1 MLYDVCII
9 GGGPTGI
16 SCFNELANNN
26 NKNVILIEE
35 VQTFNSLKNYMNN
48 MTWHSPW
55 KLCKLENKEF
65 ENVDGNSHPQIEEL
79 IEKYDE
85 FIIKKIN
92 NIIIDKVISISNS
105 NSDHCQINCKNNI
118 FYSKSVLISTGFYKY
133 PKEINFP
140 IINSVVY
147 RKIKNY
153 EDIKNKRILCIG
165 GGFSTC
171 DLSVKLNKLNS
182 IIIMTHN
189 IEKLNKKFIAQ
200 TSTWGQS
207 GTTSENISIHKYK
220 NIDKIE
226 NNIIYFDNQEIVFD
240 ICYIFIGW
248 KLNYTDVKIDD
259 DRIKNKVKYIYIE
272 NIEKLYGGIDKSGKK
287 QSSYINSYIK
297 SILDIL
303 STNNIVSKD
312 KMYCDCGLG
321 FRKYYDFKNHIAIC
335 SEYNK

>member
-1 MLYDVCII
+1 MIFDVCII

-35 VQTFNSLKNYMNN
+35 VQIFNSLKNYMNN

-55 KLCKLENKEF
+55 RICKLENKEF
-65 ENVDGNSHPQIEEL
+65 ENVDGNSHPKIEEL
-79 IEKYDE
+79 IKKYEE
-85 FIIKKIN
+85 FVIKKKIN

-105 NSDHCQINCKNNI
+105 NSYHCQINCEKQH
-118 FYSKSVLISTGFYKY
+118 FYSKCVLIATGFYKY
-133 PKEINFP
+133 PREINFP
-140 IINSVVY
+140 VINSIVY
-147 RKIKNY
+147 RTIKNY

-189 IEKLNKKFIAQ
+189 IKKVKQKFIDQ
-200 TSTWGQS
+200 TSIWGQS
-207 GTTSENISIHKYK
+207 NTTLENISIHQYK

-226 NNIIYFDNQEIVFD
+226 NNIIYFDNEEIVFD

-248 KLNYTDVKIDD
+248 KTKYTDIKIDD
-259 DRIKNKVKYIYIE
+259 ARIKNKVKYIYINTVE
-272 NIEKLYGGIDKSGKK
+272 DIYGGIDKKGIKK
-287 QSSYINSYIK
+287 SNCINSYIK

-303 STNNIVSKD
+303 PTNK
-312 KMYCDCGLG
+312 
-321 FRKYYDFKNHIAIC
+321 
-335 SEYNK
+335 